1 MKINRCTHCLCE
13 CCTRFRCPYR
23 LSKCERCFKLD
34 FKRTID
40 CDFFE
45 NKATAPK
52 RFKIKRKRSSNTD
65 MINTKLDYIIAN
77 MGLSEPII
85 DIDGTFDVMFG
96 NIIAGRFYNRRLAVE
111 YVEKFQSAFSKRLE
125 IRRVEIDI

>member
-1 MKINRCTHCLCE
+1 
-13 CCTRFRCPYR
+13 
-23 LSKCERCFKLD
+23 
-34 FKRTID
+34 
-40 CDFFE
+40 
-45 NKATAPK
+45 
-52 RFKIKRKRSSNTD
+52 